1 MLRIKHKN
9 YGNILVEPIKN
20 YVHSGYEFMT
30 VILHTKIVNTVC
42 NIANPKIKFTTK
54 GHEIGETFDIAICN
68 IINSVEV

>member
-20 YVHSGYEFMT
+20 YFHSGYEFMT
-30 VILHTKIVNTVC
+30 VILHTKIVNA
-42 NIANPKIKFTTK
+42 IQNPPNRNAVSKSYGYYSGT
-54 GHEIGETFDIAICN
+54 TFDISVKN